1 MNKAKAIREIKYYT
15 ELEKVIYEIEFG
27 KKKEIKMNNKKKY
40 LNAEHRFIEEFLQ
53 TMGFYLDT
61 NQHNIFYRLLEL
73 NDRVKDIENEIEE
86 LDKNHH
92 ILKDKQLNIEI
103 ELYETKKRTL
113 NKEIQKKAVQNEFE
127 RILNNGK

>member
-1 MNKAKAIREIKYYT
+1 
-15 ELEKVIYEIEFG
+15 
-27 KKKEIKMNNKKKY
+27 MNNKKKY

-53 TMGFYLDT
+53 TMGIYLDDK
-61 NQHNIFYRLLEL
+61 QHNIFYRLLEL

-86 LDKNHH
+86 LDKNHR

-103 ELYETKKRTL
+103 DLYETKKRTL

-127 RILNNGK
+127 RILKNE